1 MTPAVPCQRWREGR
15 ARYRPSGERI
25 RPADYA
31 VELLERDRE
40 ARAFVCAHHYEGSYP
55 AAQVRAGLFRA
66 RPTGSELVGVV
77 VFGVPAQEATV
88 PAWAPGLSPREGVV
102 LSRLVLLDE
111 VPGDGE
117 SWTVARALR
126 LLRAELPQARAV
138 ISYSDPVERLDA
150 EGRVVK
156 RGHLG
161 VVYQATNARY
171 LGRSKAE
178 TVLLDAAGR
187 VVSRRGLSKL
197 RNGERGGRHVYERLL
212 AGGLPARELGE
223 DWTAYL
229 GRVLPLLRRV
239 RHPGQHVYGWSWG
252 GAELRPGLPYPKGAA

>member
-178 TVLLDAAGR
+178 TVLLDTG
-187 VVSRRGLSKL
+187 
-197 RNGERGGRHVYERLL
+197 LL

-252 GAELRPGLPYPKGAA
+252 GAELRPGLPYPKGAP